1 MDQLFLMDTIEALS
15 SFTETPGE
23 GVTRF
28 SWSEADRM
36 ARFYL
41 SEQLESMGLV
51 PWTDGIGNLRATMK
65 GKQAEPTLVIG
76 SHLDS
81 VRNGGRL
88 DGAYGVAA
96 ALAVLQQFHSQ
107 GELPP
112 RDIEFIAF
120 AEEEGSNFG
129 STCLGSKAITG
140 LVSVDALK
148 SMYNAEGVS
157 AYEVLIDFG
166 LHPEKLPQQ
175 QIQPD
180 KVAGFLEV
188 HIEQN
193 SVLEGSGT
201 PLGVV
206 TAISAMQL
214 ASITFRGTS
223 RHAAS
228 PIEGRQD
235 PMMAFGEFIMALE
248 ALRESQAIPQDLSY
262 TVGKIEASP
271 NVGIVIPETV
281 TFTLDLRH
289 IEVPVVQEVWRKL
302 ECLLSDIAQSRGVQV
317 HSAILSQ
324 SGGVK
329 MSSQLMGFFEEAA
342 LNLGVTPLFLTSG
355 PAHDAAPM
363 GNVVPTALLFV
374 PSIHGLSHCPQES
387 TSPEHLA
394 LGAKVL
400 KEVIGFFED

>member
-1 MDQLFLMDTIEALS
+1 MNQHFLMNTIEALS
-15 SFTETPGE
+15 SFTETPGV

-65 GKQAEPTLVIG
+65 SERAGPALVIG

-107 GELPP
+107 GALPP

-148 SMYNAEGVS
+148 TLYNAEGIS
-157 AYEVLIDFG
+157 AYEVLRDFG

-193 SVLEGSGT
+193 SVLEASRAA
-201 PLGVV
+201 LGIV

-214 ASITFRGTS
+214 MSITFCGTS
-223 RHAAS
+223 RHAAC
-228 PIEGRQD
+228 PMKGRKD

-248 ALRESQAIPQDLSY
+248 GLRKNQEIPQDLSY
-262 TVGKIEASP
+262 TVGKIETSP

-289 IEVPVVQEVWRKL
+289 IQVPVVQEVWRKL
-302 ECLLSDIAQSRGVQV
+302 QCLLCDIAGSRGVQV

-329 MSSQLMGFFEEAA
+329 MSPRLMAFFEEAA
-342 LNLGVTPLFLTSG
+342 LRLGVTPLFLTSG
-355 PAHDAAPM
+355 PAHDAAAM

-400 KEVIGFFED
+400 KEVIDFFED